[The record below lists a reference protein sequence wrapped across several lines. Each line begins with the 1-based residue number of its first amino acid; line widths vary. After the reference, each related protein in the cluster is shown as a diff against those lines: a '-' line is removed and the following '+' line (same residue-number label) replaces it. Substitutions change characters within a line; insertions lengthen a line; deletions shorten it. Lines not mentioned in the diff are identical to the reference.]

1 MGIEDLLSRLDG
13 VKSRGKGKWMA
24 LCCVHQE
31 KTPSLSIKDDNG
43 TIIMKCF
50 GCGASGI
57 DVIHAVGM
65 DPSDLFPPS
74 DNSNYDKPRRRSAF
88 PADQVL
94 DALITEA
101 TVIYII
107 ASDMSKTGSIDAPT
121 KERLLQAVS
130 RIHAATNYTRI

>member
-1 MGIEDLLSRLDG
+1 MSLEALLSRLEK
-13 VKSRGKGKWMA
+13 VRKRGGGQYMA
-24 LCCVHQE
+24 CCPVHQE

>member
-1 MGIEDLLSRLDG
+1 
-13 VKSRGKGKWMA
+13 
-24 LCCVHQE
+24 
-31 KTPSLSIKDDNG
+31 
-43 TIIMKCF
+43 MKCF

-65 DPSDLFPPS
+65 EPGDLFPPS

-107 ASDMSKTGSIDAPT
+107 ASDMSKQGSIDAPT
-121 KERLLQAVS
+121 KDRLLQAVS